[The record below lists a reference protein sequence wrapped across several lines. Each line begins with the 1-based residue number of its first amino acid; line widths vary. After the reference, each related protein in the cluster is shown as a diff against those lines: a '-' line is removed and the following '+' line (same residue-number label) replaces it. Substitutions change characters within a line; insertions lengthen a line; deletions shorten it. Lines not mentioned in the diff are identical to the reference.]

1 MSTSRTVTVIL
12 SVTLA
17 VILAVILI
25 HCLLYS
31 YIDGISNIGHYYCI
45 QSMVSMYFI
54 SCPMCMLVY
63 KPAILFS
70 VSSRSR
76 RPIRSGSTPL
86 LSESV
91 KTPTYRG
98 L

>member
-1 MSTSRTVTVIL
+1 MSASRTVI
-12 SVTLA
+12 LA
-17 VILAVILI
+17 VILAVLLAVTLAVILI
-25 HCLLYS
+25 HCLLYIYS
-31 YIDGISNIGHYYCI
+31 DGISNIGHYYCI
-45 QSMVSMYFI
+45 QSMVSVYFI

-70 VSSRSR
+70 VSSRS
-76 RPIRSGSTPL
+76 
-86 LSESV
+86 

>member
-1 MSTSRTVTVIL
+1 MSISRTVI
-12 SVTLA
+12 LA

-45 QSMVSMYFI
+45 QSMVSVYFI

-63 KPAILFS
+63 KPVILFS
-70 VSSRSR
+70 VSSCSR

-86 LSESV
+86 LPKSV